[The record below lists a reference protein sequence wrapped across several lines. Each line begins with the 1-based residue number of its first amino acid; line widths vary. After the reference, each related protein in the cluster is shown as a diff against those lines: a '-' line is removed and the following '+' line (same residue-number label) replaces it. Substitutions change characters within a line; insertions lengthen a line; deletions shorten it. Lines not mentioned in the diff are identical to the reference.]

1 MLCEVAH
8 KTSEERNRWKTMI
21 VGYDKNPSLTEDQK
35 LQSLV
40 DSIQRAMDEMKMEIE
55 ALKKELMER
64 TE

>member
-1 MLCEVAH
+1 
-8 KTSEERNRWKTMI
+8 MI